1 MTKATAWA
9 RITAYMAENRLNTA
23 FEAESQQNMAVE
35 AKIEDHENKETKDR
49 RLDCIYDD
57 EPLGFEKNPISEVP
71 KMQAQ
76 DPLEEIDIGNGSIKR
91 PTYISANI
99 TSSLKEKLVPLLREF
114 KDCFAWDYHEMP
126 GLSREMVEMKL
137 PIKEGKRPVKQLPR
151 RFAPE
156 IMSKIKEEIERLLRC
171 KFIRSARYVEWL
183 ANIVPVIKKNGTL
196 RVCIDFRDLNN
207 ATPKDEYAMPV
218 AEMLVDSAA
227 GFEFLSMLD
236 GYSGYNQIFIAE
248 SDVSKTAFRCPGD
261 FLGFVVHKK
270 GIEINQNKTKAILET
285 KPPSTK
291 KQLQSLL
298 GKINF
303 LRRFISNLSGK
314 AQIFSPLLRLKKDEP
329 FEWNEEHQK
338 AFDEIKEYLIK
349 PPVLMPPSRNKTM
362 KLYIAASDKTIGSM
376 LAQEDDDGIEHAI
389 YYLSRVLNNAE
400 TRYTAIEKLCLCLY
414 FSCAKLKQYIKPVD
428 VYVYSHYDII
438 KHMLSKPILHSRIG
452 KWALALTEY
461 SLTYKPLKSVKG
473 QIVADF
479 IVDHSVI
486 EMSQDYV
493 DTEPWILYFDGLEI
507 LINLGARNVNIRGD
521 SELVLKQLTQE
532 YKCVNEHLAKYFVM
546 ASSLLNHFDYINIEH
561 IPRQENQEAN
571 DLAQIASGY
580 KMSKEKLTQLI
591 EIKDKLVLPEPLSTK
606 LPMPKLV
613 GASIPQNNED
623 ESMDDLQERIQILA
637 IDNMLD
643 NDWRKSIVEYLE
655 NPIGNV
661 ARKIKYRA
669 LNYVIVGNDLFKKTA
684 EGVLLKCL
692 SESEAYLA
700 VSHVHSG
707 ACGSHQA
714 GHKMKWLLFR
724 QGLYWPSMLK
734 DCIEFAKGCQEC
746 QKHAGI

>member
-1 MTKATAWA
+1 MKINMTEAAAWA

-76 DPLEEIDIGNGSIKR
+76 DPLEEVDMGDGSIKR

-171 KFIRSARYVEWL
+171 KFIRAARYVEWL

-248 SDVSKTAFRCPGD
+248 NDVSKTAFRCPGALGTYEWVVMPFGLKNAGATYQRAMNSMFHDFIDTFMQIYIDDIIIKSSSEDSHLDYLRQSFERMRKHGLKMNPLKCAFCVRAGD

-314 AQIFSPLLRLKKDEP
+314 AQIFSPLL
-329 FEWNEEHQK
+329 
-338 AFDEIKEYLIK
+338 
-349 PPVLMPPSRNKTM
+349 
-362 KLYIAASDKTIGSM
+362 
-376 LAQEDDDGIEHAI
+376 
-389 YYLSRVLNNAE
+389 
-400 TRYTAIEKLCLCLY
+400 
-414 FSCAKLKQYIKPVD
+414 
-428 VYVYSHYDII
+428 
-438 KHMLSKPILHSRIG
+438 
-452 KWALALTEY
+452 
-461 SLTYKPLKSVKG
+461 
-473 QIVADF
+473 
-479 IVDHSVI
+479 
-486 EMSQDYV
+486 
-493 DTEPWILYFDGLEI
+493 
-507 LINLGARNVNIRGD
+507 
-521 SELVLKQLTQE
+521 
-532 YKCVNEHLAKYFVM
+532 
-546 ASSLLNHFDYINIEH
+546 
-561 IPRQENQEAN
+561 
-571 DLAQIASGY
+571 
-580 KMSKEKLTQLI
+580 
-591 EIKDKLVLPEPLSTK
+591 
-606 LPMPKLV
+606 
-613 GASIPQNNED
+613 
-623 ESMDDLQERIQILA
+623 
-637 IDNMLD
+637 
-643 NDWRKSIVEYLE
+643 
-655 NPIGNV
+655 
-661 ARKIKYRA
+661 
-669 LNYVIVGNDLFKKTA
+669 
-684 EGVLLKCL
+684 
-692 SESEAYLA
+692 
-700 VSHVHSG
+700 
-707 ACGSHQA
+707 
-714 GHKMKWLLFR
+714 
-724 QGLYWPSMLK
+724 
-734 DCIEFAKGCQEC
+734 
-746 QKHAGI
+746 